1 MNFSLFPRRL
11 KFKKFL
17 SFSNS
22 YCKLLCVRY
31 LNFYFY
37 FFQSHCFQLSPQK
50 YKCII
55 FHRSLSYLW
64 IESICKR
71 RNFFLNKLGDE
82 ARLPVRHRWSR
93 MQTLRH
99 GQGASGSLN
108 SLEPSV
114 QGQNSIELCIL
125 ETLVD
130 AISFFLFFL
139 PLPFFSIFIPTRT
152 SVQNCTRRDGR
163 GGKIPGDGDFEK
175 SKIFRKIFHSKL
187 LYRIKWK
194 IYSLP
199 RNSKNFKF

>member
-11 KFKKFL
+11 KFKKFIFL

-55 FHRSLSYLW
+55 FHRSPFYLW

-152 SVQNCTRRDGR
+152 KLYAERRERRKNSWGWRFWKIKNFSKNFSLETSVQN
-163 GGKIPGDGDFEK
+163 
-175 SKIFRKIFHSKL
+175 
-187 LYRIKWK
+187 
-194 IYSLP
+194 
-199 RNSKNFKF
+199 